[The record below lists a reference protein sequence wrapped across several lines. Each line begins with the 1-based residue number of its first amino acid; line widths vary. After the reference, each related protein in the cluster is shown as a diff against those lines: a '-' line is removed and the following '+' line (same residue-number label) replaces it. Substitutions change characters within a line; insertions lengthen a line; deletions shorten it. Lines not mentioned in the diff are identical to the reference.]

1 MPEGTFYDGL
11 DDFAGPGGWDEGAR
25 MVGLKTIGVEWDE
38 SACQTAVANGHARI
52 HADVASHSHEG
63 LNVGGLYIASP
74 PCTMFTTMGH
84 GAGRATATR
93 LGAGVAAILG
103 GDDPEA
109 VIAAATEALIP
120 AHRAAQGSAP
130 NHSLSHSDLDVA
142 AEIDAA
148 TSALILQP
156 ARRIAQL
163 KPDFVA
169 LEQVP
174 GAAVVWG
181 AYAHV
186 LRAMGWSATYGIL
199 NAADYGV
206 PQSRRRAILV
216 ASRHGA
222 ARLPAPTHAEH
233 ADDLFGGLA
242 PWVSMRDALGWG
254 LDRPIPTIV
263 PGGRSTG
270 NFAVQREV
278 ARLARAAD
286 RPTVTT
292 PTSELGVLQSFPP
305 DYVWVET
312 ADEKQRQVGNAV
324 PPLLAAHVLAAL
336 LGRPAPTVRHVKE
349 MTHA

>member
-1 MPEGTFYDGL
+1 MPENTHYDGL

-63 LNVGGLYIASP
+63 LNLGPLYVASP
-74 PCTMFTTMGH
+74 PCTMFTSMGH

-206 PQSRRRAILV
+206 PQKRRRAILV

-242 PWVSMRDALGWG
+242 PWVSIRDAVGWG
-254 LDRPIPTIV
+254 LDVPSPTIV
-263 PGGRSTG
+263 PGHNHTADYSL
-270 NFAVQREV
+270 QRKMAE
-278 ARLARAAD
+278 LAREAD
-286 RPTVTT
+286 RPAVTM
-292 PTSELGVLQSFPP
+292 PVSERGVLQSFPP
-305 DYVWVET
+305 DYVWRGRVE
-312 ADEKQRQVGNAV
+312 EQQRQVGNAV

-336 LGRPAPTVRHVKE
+336 LGLPAPTSQKE
-349 MTHA
+349 AARA

>member
-1 MPEGTFYDGL
+1 
-11 DDFAGPGGWDEGAR
+11 
-25 MVGLKTIGVEWDE
+25 
-38 SACQTAVANGHARI
+38 
-52 HADVASHSHEG
+52 
-63 LNVGGLYIASP
+63 
-74 PCTMFTTMGH
+74 MFTAMGH

-254 LDRPIPTIV
+254 LDGPAPTIV
-263 PGGRSTG
+263 PGGLSVADFG
-270 NFAVQREV
+270 VQRQV
-278 ARLARAAD
+278 AALAREAD
-286 RPTVTT
+286 RPTITM
-292 PTSELGVLQSFPP
+292 PISERGVLQSFPP
-305 DYVWVET
+305 GYEWQGRVVEQ
-312 ADEKQRQVGNAV
+312 QRQVGNAV

-336 LGRPAPTVRHVKE
+336 LGLPVPISQKE
-349 MTHA
+349 AARA